1 MKNEIVKKRCAIYT
15 RKSTDDGL
23 DQEFNSL
30 DAQREAAEHHILSM
44 AHEGWKIL
52 PEQYNDGGFSG
63 GSMERPGLQKLMHD
77 IEEGLI
83 DIVVV
88 YKIDRLSR
96 SMADFMKMVALF
108 EKYNVSFVSV
118 TQHFNTETSM
128 GRLILN
134 ILQSF
139 AQFEREVTAERIRDK
154 FAASK
159 RKGMWMGGSPPLGY
173 DVRDR
178 KLIVNPE
185 EAKIVQYIFNR
196 FVETGS
202 TTFLT
207 KEMEKKGYTTKS
219 WTSQKGRHHKGQ
231 NFSKFVLYKFLRNP
245 IYIGKIRH
253 KDKVY
258 EGEHE
263 GIIDPKIWDRVQVM
277 INNRAE
283 RGVRLPHTETP
294 ALLRGLLVDADGYAM
309 CSAAAR
315 RKNKT
320 YRYYVSTQA
329 VKKSYDHCPLKTV
342 SAHLLEEIVVDQVRR
357 LLSRPEWAARIAANS
372 KRQDMAERDIMRALS
387 NFDGLWGEL
396 FPKEQAR
403 ILNLLIERITVH
415 IDKIQIKFRPL
426 GMISLLQEIM
436 PDVRQK
442 DFKTDTDS
450 PIITEVPIRLKRY
463 GGRKYITAPD
473 GRDIVSAL
481 APRFDPSMIRAI
493 VRGHEM
499 LEIMDKDPDATTKA
513 IAKEQKIDAAYVAK
527 YVRMTQL
534 APDIIEAIV
543 KGRQPQTLTLSQML
557 RPFPDLWQDQRKH
570 FGFGIIS

>member
-173 DVRDR
+173 DVHDR

-258 EGEHE
+258 DGEHE

-294 ALLRGLLVDADGYAM
+294 ALLRGLLVDTDGYAM

-342 SAHLLEEIVVDQVRR
+342 SAHLLEEVVVDQVRR
-357 LLSRPEWAARIAANS
+357 LLSRSEWAARIAANS

-396 FPKEQAR
+396 FPKEQSR

-442 DFKTDTDS
+442 DFKTDTENS
-450 PIITEVPIRLKRY
+450 IITEVPIRLKRY

-473 GRDIVSAL
+473 GRDIVSTL
-481 APRFDPSMIRAI
+481 APHFDPSMIRAI

-527 YVRMTQL
+527 YVRITQL

-570 FGFGIIS
+570 FGFGVIN